1 MTEAAPTTD
10 AAAVDLVPFGELP
23 MRQVA
28 DALAAAFGE
37 DGAAGH
43 TPTAWRAMLGLE
55 LESGRCDPALSTAL
69 VQNGRVL
76 GACIAR
82 LGDAPYAHI
91 GATGI
96 RPGRRGQGLGRRLVS
111 HVLQGMLGR
120 GYDRV
125 TLEVERPNP
134 AAESLYESLGFR
146 PQRELLTVQLRK
158 ERFRATGR
166 LRTVRVAAEEALAVM
181 AGFYVGGPI
190 TGSDGVHFD
199 ELIQEPQPAFQR
211 RLEYLR
217 TFVPERQSQGALIGG
232 AVFQAVNVG
241 GPHLGFAMYRG
252 SQLFTMTACDF
263 DDQLIVSTLL
273 QVALDKEPALRLIHV
288 PEDSPAHIALLR
300 LGAEVTGRATEMCWG
315 RPEPVP

>member
-1 MTEAAPTTD
+1 MSE
-10 AAAVDLVPFGELP
+10 AAAVDLVHFRDLP

-55 LESGRCDPALSTAL
+55 LESGRCDADLSTA
-69 VQNGRVL
+69 VVDNGRVV

-82 LGDAPYAHI
+82 LGDPPYAHI

-96 RPGRRGQGLGRRLVS
+96 RPGRRGQGLGRRLVA
-111 HVLQGMLGR
+111 HVHDGMIAR
-120 GYDRV
+120 GHDLV
-125 TLEVERPNP
+125 TLEVERPNV
-134 AAESLYESLGFR
+134 AAESLYESLGFS
-146 PQRELLTVQLRK
+146 QTRELLTVQLRK

-181 AGFYVGGPI
+181 AGFYVGGTT

-199 ELIQEPQPAFQR
+199 ELIQEPPPAFQR

-217 TFVPERQSQGALIGG
+217 TFVPERQSQGALVGG
-232 AVFQAVNVG
+232 AIFQAVNVG
-241 GPHLGFAMYRG
+241 GPHLGFAMSRG
-252 SQLFTMTACDF
+252 SQLFTMTACDWK
-263 DDQLIVSTLL
+263 DQLIVSTLL
-273 QVALDKEPALRLIHV
+273 QVALDKEPAVRLIHV
-288 PEDSPAHIALLR
+288 VEDSPAHASLLR
-300 LGAEVTGRATEMCWG
+300 LGAEVTGRATELRFQTG
-315 RPEPVP
+315 GG

>member
-1 MTEAAPTTD
+1 MTETVLIANPSD
-10 AAAVDLVPFGELP
+10 VELVPFGALP

-55 LESGRCDPALSTAL
+55 LESGRCDPDLSTAL
-69 VQNGRVL
+69 VQGGRVL

-82 LGDAPYAHI
+82 LGDQPHAHI

-96 RPGRRGQGLGRRLVS
+96 RPGRRGQGLGRRLVT
-111 HVLQGMLGR
+111 HVLGGMTAR
-120 GYDRV
+120 GHGHV

-146 PQRELLTVQLRK
+146 PHRELLTLQLRK
-158 ERFRATGR
+158 ERFRAKGR
-166 LRTVRVAAEEALAVM
+166 LRTVRVAAEEALAAM
-181 AGFYVGGPI
+181 AGFYVGGPT
-190 TGSDGVHFD
+190 TGSDGVPFD
-199 ELIQEPQPAFQR
+199 ELIQEPPPAFQR

-217 TFVPERQSQGALIGG
+217 TFVPERQSQGTLIGG

-252 SQLFTMTACDF
+252 SQLFTMVACDYE
-263 DDQLIVSTLL
+263 DHLVVSTLL
-273 QVALDKEPALRLIHV
+273 QVALDKEPAIRLIHV
-288 PEDSPAHIALLR
+288 PEFSPAHAALMR
-300 LGAEVTGRATEMCWG
+300 LGAEVTGRVIEL
-315 RPEPVP
+315 RFEPAAA